1 MLEVQQVQSS
11 TPLLNGSTFNPSTKD
26 FIESFGERS
35 PSLSSLR
42 SEALAC
48 LPNSYSVLKSK
59 GCILGSDNLV
69 SGVKNNSNQNSTPKT
84 SKPSK
89 QQNLPYNWWEC
100 PASEGWKKQITDLFI
115 EYLSSTEDKAIVL
128 FNADTDTWVSI
139 PYLTRFQ
146 KKYLRKVS
154 KRLSN
159 ISIASGYFLTLTI
172 DPKCFT
178 NIIEASKDL
187 NIAWN
192 RLKSALQKKYGKGL
206 KFLRVLE
213 FGTGKRKGVSFENA
227 THLPHLHIVIS
238 GITYLD
244 YDWLQSV
251 YPYRIEAQK
260 IRGSVDLNSY
270 VSKYVRKGLCVDYTD
285 NLLYPALYWLTNC
298 RLYSVSRGLLPPFS
312 PHVSSGVWEYLGVY
326 TLSSTD
332 RIGEYIA
339 QWKKSPPSFD
349 LHEYSVYW
357 NSIYVQ
363 ILRAWAN
370 EDKRYLGVEK
380 RRKPL
385 PYGGGAVHV

>member
-1 MLEVQQVQSS
+1 MLEIQEAQPL
-11 TPLLNGSTFNPSTKD
+11 TPLLNGSPFNPSTKD

-42 SEALAC
+42 SQALSL
-48 LPNSYSVLKSK
+48 LPNSYSLLRSK
-59 GCILGSDNLV
+59 GLILGYNLV
-69 SGVKNNSNQNSTPKT
+69 SGVKNNSNQTFTAKH
-84 SKPSK
+84 SK
-89 QQNLPYNWWEC
+89 QSNLPLNWWEC
-100 PASEGWKKQITDLFI
+100 SANEGWKKAITDLFKQ
-115 EYLSSTEDKAIVL
+115 YLSSTQDKAIVL
-128 FNADTDTWVSI
+128 FNEDEDRWISI
-139 PYLTRFQ
+139 PYMTRFQ

-159 ISIASGYFLTLTI
+159 ISIASGYFLTLTV

-178 NIIEASKDL
+178 NIVEASKDL
-187 NIAWN
+187 NHAWN

-213 FGTGKRKGVSFENA
+213 FGMGKRKGISFENA

-238 GITYLD
+238 GIPYLD

-270 VSKYVRKGLCVDYTD
+270 VSKYVRKGLCVNYTD

-312 PHVSSGVWEYLGVY
+312 PQISTGVWEYLGVY
-326 TLSSTD
+326 TLSSID

-339 QWKKSPPSFD
+339 EWKKSPPYFD
-349 LHEYSVYW
+349 LHTYSVYQ
-357 NSIYVQ
+357 NNISLQV
-363 ILRAWAN
+363 LRAWATD
-370 EDKRYLGVEK
+370 DKRFLG
-380 RRKPL
+380 L
-385 PYGGGAVHV
+385 